1 MDPVLGSDR
10 TQKLQRERERE
21 ISTVSA
27 KKRRETPLMATTAVL
42 DVDGFDEERSLDML
56 PAALLETIMTKLDV
70 ASLCSL
76 ASTCKTLKS
85 CVSRVLTFTPNFHLF
100 NVSLSMETVRPLLFP
115 NQQLSSLKLDCGRL
129 GNSAIDV
136 LARPSLREI
145 SLHNCRDFS
154 GDLISEIGRK
164 CKDLR
169 LLCLGSVAEKVGRT
183 VTRGALEDLLN
194 GCSHLEVL
202 ALMFDLSLYLRPD
215 DGRIFGLASDKLT
228 HLELGHISSR
238 MMTQLLTST
247 GQDSVRALRNVQQL
261 RLSVDCITDAV
272 VKAISNSLT
281 SLIDLDLR
289 DAPLEDPRQLSD
301 LTDFGLQEIN
311 RNGKLKRL
319 SLIRSQ
325 EFHSAYFR
333 RVSDQGM
340 LFLAGKCLGME
351 SICLGGFCRVTD
363 AGFKTILH
371 SCASLS
377 KFSVYHGPKLTD
389 LVFHDVLATA
399 LSLSHVS
406 LRRCHLLTD
415 HAVQKLVW
423 NLKLENLDLR
433 GCRNIRDEAL
443 QAISHLRKLKVLLL
457 DGTDVSDTGLSY
469 LREGVW
475 DSLVSLSVR
484 GCRNL
489 TDKFMTTLFDG
500 PSKLAL
506 RELDVSNLP
515 NLTDAAVFALA
526 KSGAPITKLQLREC
540 RLIGDP
546 SVMALASTRVYEDEC
561 PGSSLGLLDL
571 YDCGGI
577 TQLSFKWLKKPF
589 FPRLKWLGI
598 TGSVNRDIVD
608 ALARRRPHLKVSC
621 RGEELGI
628 DGEDDWDSAD
638 IQQHME
644 AEEDELEQWILGDEG
659 DVEMEDAEEES
670 DDEGSEE
677 EEED

>member
-1 MDPVLGSDR
+1 
-10 TQKLQRERERE
+10 
-21 ISTVSA
+21 
-27 KKRRETPLMATTAVL
+27 MATTVVL
-42 DVDGFDEERSLDML
+42 DADGFDEERSLDML

-154 GDLISEIGRK
+154 GDLISEIGKK

-183 VTRGALEDLLN
+183 VSRGALEDLLN

-247 GQDSVRALRNVQQL
+247 GQDSGGRALQNVQQL

-272 VKAISNSLT
+272 VKAISNSLS

-311 RNGKLKRL
+311 QNGKLKRL

-415 HAVQKLVW
+415 HAVRNLAS
-423 NLKLENLDLR
+423 NLKLESLDLR

-457 DGTDVSDTGLSY
+457 DGTDVSDIGLSY
-469 LREGVW
+469 LKEGVW

-500 PSKLAL
+500 SSKLAL

-561 PGSSLGLLDL
+561 PGSSLCLLDL

-608 ALARRRPHLKVSC
+608 ALASRRPHLKVSC

-644 AEEDELEQWILGDEG
+644 AEEDQLEQWILGDEG
-659 DVEMEDAEEES
+659 DVEMEDAEDES

-677 EEED
+677 EEEE

>member
-1 MDPVLGSDR
+1 
-10 TQKLQRERERE
+10 
-21 ISTVSA
+21 
-27 KKRRETPLMATTAVL
+27 
-42 DVDGFDEERSLDML
+42 ML
-56 PAALLETIMTKLDV
+56 
-70 ASLCSL
+70 SW
-76 ASTCKTLKS
+76 
-85 CVSRVLTFTPNFHLF
+85 
-100 NVSLSMETVRPLLFP
+100 
-115 NQQLSSLKLDCGRL
+115 Q
-129 GNSAIDV
+129 
-136 LARPSLREI
+136 
-145 SLHNCRDFS
+145 
-154 GDLISEIGRK
+154 
-164 CKDLR
+164 
-169 LLCLGSVAEKVGRT
+169 
-183 VTRGALEDLLN
+183 
-194 GCSHLEVL
+194 VL

>member
-1 MDPVLGSDR
+1 
-10 TQKLQRERERE
+10 
-21 ISTVSA
+21 
-27 KKRRETPLMATTAVL
+27 MATTAVL

-406 LRRCHLLTD
+406 LRR
-415 HAVQKLVW
+415 
-423 NLKLENLDLR
+423 
-433 GCRNIRDEAL
+433 NIRDEAL

>member
-1 MDPVLGSDR
+1 M
-10 TQKLQRERERE
+10 
-21 ISTVSA
+21 STTNIVCDGG
-27 KKRRETPLMATTAVL
+27 
-42 DVDGFDEERSLDML
+42 DVDGCDGERSLDLL

-76 ASTCKTLKS
+76 ASTCKTLRS
-85 CVSRVLTFTPNFHLF
+85 CVTRVLTFTPNFHVF

-115 NQQLSSLKLDCGRL
+115 NQKLSSLKLDCGRL
-129 GNSAIDV
+129 GNSAIDILV
-136 LARPSLREI
+136 RPSLREI
-145 SLHNCRDFS
+145 SLQNCRDFS

-183 VTRGALEDLLN
+183 INRCALEDLLN

-202 ALMFDLSLYLRPD
+202 ALMFDLSLYLRPS
-215 DGRIFGLASDKLT
+215 DGRIFGLVSDKLT

-247 GQDSVRALRNVQQL
+247 ETSRQDSNKPVTSTVLQNVQQL
-261 RLSVDCITDAV
+261 RLSVDCINDAV
-272 VKAISNSLT
+272 VKAISKSLT

-289 DAPLEDPRQLSD
+289 DAPIEDPRQVSD
-301 LTDFGLQEIN
+301 LTDSGLQEIN
-311 RNGKLKRL
+311 QNGKLKHL

-325 EFHSAYFR
+325 EFHPTYFR

-340 LFLAGKCLGME
+340 LFLADKCLGIK

-363 AGFKTILH
+363 AGFKTVLH
-371 SCASLS
+371 SCANLS
-377 KFSVYHGPKLTD
+377 KFSVYHGYKLTD
-389 LVFHDVLATA
+389 LVFHDILATT

-406 LRRCHLLTD
+406 LRLCHLLTD
-415 HAVQKLVW
+415 HAVQKLAS
-423 NLKLENLDLR
+423 NLDLENLDLR
-433 GCRNIRDEAL
+433 GCRNLRDEAL
-443 QAISHLRKLKVLLL
+443 KAISHLPKLKVLLL
-457 DGTDVSDTGLSY
+457 DGTDISDTGLSY
-469 LREGVW
+469 LKEGVW
-475 DSLVSLSVR
+475 GSLVSLSVR

-489 TDKFMTTLFDG
+489 TDKFMITLFDG
-500 PSKLAL
+500 SSKLAL
-506 RELDVSNLP
+506 RELDLSNLH
-515 NLTDAAVFALA
+515 NLTDAAIFALA

-540 RLIGDP
+540 RLIGDS

-561 PGSSLGLLDL
+561 PGSSLCLLDL

-608 ALARRRPHLKVSC
+608 ALARRRPHLQVSC
-621 RGEELGI
+621 RGEELGN

-638 IQQHME
+638 IHQHTE
-644 AEEDELEQWILGDEG
+644 AQEDELEQWILGDEG
-659 DVEMEDAEEES
+659 DVEMEDAEDES
-670 DDEGSEE
+670 D
-677 EEED
+677 ED

>member
-1 MDPVLGSDR
+1 MA
-10 TQKLQRERERE
+10 
-21 ISTVSA
+21 STV
-27 KKRRETPLMATTAVL
+27 EGG
-42 DVDGFDEERSLDML
+42 DVDSCDGLFML
-56 PAALLETIMTKLDV
+56 PSALLETIMTKLDV

-85 CVSRVLTFTPNFHLF
+85 CVTRVLTFTPNFHVF

-129 GNSAIDV
+129 GNSAIDI

-183 VTRGALEDLLN
+183 VTRAALEDLLN

-202 ALMFDLSLYLRPD
+202 ALMFDLSLYLRPG
-215 DGRIFGLASDKLT
+215 DGRIFGLVSDKLT

-238 MMTQLLTST
+238 MMTQLLTPTETSST
-247 GQDSVRALRNVQQL
+247 SLQNVQQL

-272 VKAISNSLT
+272 VKAISKSLT

-301 LTDFGLQEIN
+301 LTDYGLQEIN
-311 RNGKLKRL
+311 QNGKLKHL

-325 EFHSAYFR
+325 EFHTTYFR

-340 LFLAGKCLGME
+340 LFLADKCLGME

-377 KFSVYHGPKLTD
+377 KFSIYHGPKLTD
-389 LVFHDVLATA
+389 LVFHDVLATT
-399 LSLSHVS
+399 LSLTHVS

-415 HAVQKLVW
+415 HAIQKLAS

-443 QAISHLRKLKVLLL
+443 QAISHLPKLKVLLL

-469 LREGVW
+469 LKEGVW

-500 PSKLAL
+500 SSKLAL
-506 RELDVSNLP
+506 RELDLSNLP

-546 SVMALASTRVYEDEC
+546 SVMALASTRVYKDEC
-561 PGSSLGLLDL
+561 PGSSLCVLDL
-571 YDCGGI
+571 YDCDGI

-621 RGEELGI
+621 RGEELGN

-644 AEEDELEQWILGDEG
+644 AEEDELEQWILGDES
-659 DVEMEDAEEES
+659 DVEMEDAEDES
-670 DDEGSEE
+670 DEGIEQ

>member
-1 MDPVLGSDR
+1 MAA
-10 TQKLQRERERE
+10 
-21 ISTVSA
+21 TVV
-27 KKRRETPLMATTAVL
+27 RNGGGG
-42 DVDGFDEERSLDML
+42 DVDGCDVERSLDML

-85 CVSRVLTFTPNFHLF
+85 CATRVLTFTPNFHVF

-115 NQQLSSLKLDCGRL
+115 NQKLSSLKLDCGRL
-129 GNSAIDV
+129 GNSAIDI

-183 VTRGALEDLLN
+183 ISRGALEDLLN

-202 ALMFDLSLYLRPD
+202 ALMFDLSLYLRPG
-215 DGRIFGLASDKLT
+215 DGRIFGLVSDKLT

-247 GQDSVRALRNVQQL
+247 ETSSGRVASTALQNVQQL

-272 VKAISNSLT
+272 VKAISKSLT

-289 DAPLEDPRQLSD
+289 DAPLENPRQPSD

-311 RNGKLKRL
+311 QNGKLKHL

-325 EFHSAYFR
+325 EFHSTYFR

-340 LFLAGKCLGME
+340 LFLADKCLGME
-351 SICLGGFCRVTD
+351 SICFGGFCRVTD

-377 KFSVYHGPKLTD
+377 KFSIYHGPRLTD
-389 LVFHDVLATA
+389 LVFHDVLATT

-415 HAVQKLVW
+415 HAIQKLAS

-443 QAISHLRKLKVLLL
+443 QAISQLPKLKVLLL

-469 LREGVW
+469 LKEGVW

-484 GCRNL
+484 RCRNL
-489 TDKFMTTLFDG
+489 TDRFMTTLFDG
-500 PSKLAL
+500 SSKLAL
-506 RELDVSNLP
+506 RELDLSNLP

-546 SVMALASTRVYEDEC
+546 SVMALASTRVCEDEC
-561 PGSSLGLLDL
+561 PGSSLCLLDL

-638 IQQHME
+638 IHQHME
-644 AEEDELEQWILGDEG
+644 AEEDELEQWIFGDEG
-659 DVEMEDAEEES
+659 DVEMEDAEDES

-677 EEED
+677 EDDDD

>member
-1 MDPVLGSDR
+1 
-10 TQKLQRERERE
+10 
-21 ISTVSA
+21 
-27 KKRRETPLMATTAVL
+27 MATTVVL
-42 DVDGFDEERSLDML
+42 DADGFDEERSLDML

-154 GDLISEIGRK
+154 GDLISEIGKK

-202 ALMFDLSLYLRPD
+202 ALMFDLSLYLRPG

-238 MMTQLLTST
+238 MMTHLLTST
-247 GQDSVRALRNVQQL
+247 GQGSGGRALQNVQQL

-272 VKAISNSLT
+272 VKAISNSLS

-311 RNGKLKRL
+311 QNGKLKRL

-415 HAVQKLVW
+415 HAVRNLAW
-423 NLKLENLDLR
+423 NLKLESLDLR

-443 QAISHLRKLKVLLL
+443 QAVSHLRKLKVLLL
-457 DGTDVSDTGLSY
+457 DGTDVSDIGLSY
-469 LREGVW
+469 LKEGVW

-500 PSKLAL
+500 SSKLAL

-561 PGSSLGLLDL
+561 PGSSLCLLDL

-659 DVEMEDAEEES
+659 DVEMEDAEDES

-677 EEED
+677 EEE

>member
-1 MDPVLGSDR
+1 
-10 TQKLQRERERE
+10 
-21 ISTVSA
+21 
-27 KKRRETPLMATTAVL
+27 MATTNVVCDGG
-42 DVDGFDEERSLDML
+42 DVDGCGGERSLDLL

-70 ASLCSL
+70 ASLCSI
-76 ASTCKTLKS
+76 ASTCRTLRS
-85 CVSRVLTFTPNFHLF
+85 CVTRVLTFTPNFHVF

-115 NQQLSSLKLDCGRL
+115 NQKLSSLKLDCGRL
-129 GNSAIDV
+129 GNSAIDILV
-136 LARPSLREI
+136 RPSLREI
-145 SLHNCRDFS
+145 SLQNCRDFS

-183 VTRGALEDLLN
+183 INRCALEDLLN

-202 ALMFDLSLYLRPD
+202 ALMFDLSLYLRPS
-215 DGRIFGLASDKLT
+215 DGRIFGLVSDKLT

-247 GQDSVRALRNVQQL
+247 ETSGQVSNKPVTSTVLQNVQQL
-261 RLSVDCITDAV
+261 RLSVDCIDDAV
-272 VKAISNSLT
+272 VKAISKSLT

-289 DAPLEDPRQLSD
+289 DAPIEDPRQVSD

-311 RNGKLKRL
+311 QNGKLKHL

-325 EFHSAYFR
+325 EFHSTYFR

-340 LFLAGKCLGME
+340 LFLADKCLRIE

-363 AGFKTILH
+363 AGFKTVLH
-371 SCASLS
+371 SCANLS
-377 KFSVYHGPKLTD
+377 KFSVYHGYKLTD
-389 LVFHDVLATA
+389 LVFHDILATT

-406 LRRCHLLTD
+406 LRLCHLLTD
-415 HAVQKLVW
+415 HAVQKLAS
-423 NLKLENLDLR
+423 NLALESLDLR
-433 GCRNIRDEAL
+433 GCRNLRDEAL
-443 QAISHLRKLKVLLL
+443 EAISHLPKLKVLLL
-457 DGTDVSDTGLSY
+457 DGTDVSDKGLSY
-469 LREGVW
+469 LKEGVW
-475 DSLVSLSVR
+475 GSLVSLSVR
-484 GCRNL
+484 GCRKL

-500 PSKLAL
+500 SSKLAL
-506 RELDVSNLP
+506 RELDLSNLR
-515 NLTDAAVFALA
+515 NLTDAAIFALA

-561 PGSSLGLLDL
+561 PGSSLCLLDL

-608 ALARRRPHLKVSC
+608 ALARRRPHLQVSC
-621 RGEELGI
+621 RGEELGN

-638 IQQHME
+638 IHQHSE
-644 AEEDELEQWILGDEG
+644 AQEDELEQWILGDEG
-659 DVEMEDAEEES
+659 VEMEDAQDES
-670 DDEGSEE
+670 DEDASEE
-677 EEED
+677 D

>member
-1 MDPVLGSDR
+1 
-10 TQKLQRERERE
+10 
-21 ISTVSA
+21 
-27 KKRRETPLMATTAVL
+27 MATTTTTVVCGDAEGC
-42 DVDGFDEERSLDML
+42 DDERRSLDLL

-85 CVSRVLTFTPNFHLF
+85 CVTRVLTFTPNFHVF
-100 NVSLSMETVRPLLFP
+100 NVSLSMETVRPLLLP
-115 NQQLSSLKLDCGRL
+115 NQKLSSLKLDCGRL
-129 GNSAIDV
+129 GNSAIDILV
-136 LARPSLREI
+136 RPSLREM

-169 LLCLGSVAEKVGRT
+169 LLCLGSVAEKVGRSIS
-183 VTRGALEDLLN
+183 RCALEDLLN

-202 ALMFDLSLYLRPD
+202 ALMFDLSLYLRPG
-215 DGRIFGLASDKLT
+215 DGRIFGLVSDKLT

-238 MMTQLLTST
+238 MMTQLLTPTSMSGEDSNRVTST
-247 GQDSVRALRNVQQL
+247 VLQNVQQL

-272 VKAISNSLT
+272 VKAISRSLT
-281 SLIDLDLR
+281 SLVDLDIR

-301 LTDFGLQEIN
+301 LTDFGLHEIN
-311 RNGKLKRL
+311 QNGKLKHL

-325 EFHSAYFR
+325 EFHPTYFR

-340 LFLAGKCLGME
+340 LFLADKCLGME

-377 KFSVYHGPKLTD
+377 KFSVYHGTKLTD
-389 LVFHDVLATA
+389 LVFHDILATT
-399 LSLSHVS
+399 LLLSHVS

-415 HAVQKLVW
+415 HAIQKLASS
-423 NLKLENLDLR
+423 LKLENLDLR
-433 GCRNIRDEAL
+433 GCRNLRDETLKAVSCL
-443 QAISHLRKLKVLLL
+443 PKLKVLLL
-457 DGTDVSDTGLSY
+457 DGTDITDTGISY
-469 LREGVW
+469 LKEGVLA
-475 DSLVSLSVR
+475 SLVSLSVR
-484 GCRNL
+484 GCINL
-489 TDKFMTTLFDG
+489 TDKFMSTLFDG
-500 PSKLAL
+500 SSKLAM
-506 RELDVSNLP
+506 RELDLSNLP
-515 NLTDAAVFALA
+515 NLTDAAIFALA

-540 RLIGDP
+540 RFIGDP

-561 PGSSLGLLDL
+561 PGSSLSLLDL
-571 YDCGGI
+571 YDCGSI

-589 FPRLKWLGI
+589 FPKLKWLGI

-608 ALARRRPHLKVSC
+608 ALARRRPQLQVSC
-621 RGEELGI
+621 RGEELGN

-638 IQQHME
+638 IHQHID
-644 AEEDELEQWILGDEG
+644 AQEDELVQWILGDEG
-659 DVEMEDAEEES
+659 DIEMDDAEDES
-670 DDEGSEE
+670 EDDESEE
-677 EEED
+677 D

>member
-1 MDPVLGSDR
+1 MVNQG
-10 TQKLQRERERE
+10 RERETSLM
-21 ISTVSA
+21 STTNIVC
-27 KKRRETPLMATTAVL
+27 
-42 DVDGFDEERSLDML
+42 DGGGVDGCDGERSLDLL

-76 ASTCKTLKS
+76 ASTCKTLRS
-85 CVSRVLTFTPNFHLF
+85 CVTRVLTFTPNFHVF

-115 NQQLSSLKLDCGRL
+115 NQKLSSLKLDCGRL
-129 GNSAIDV
+129 GNSAIDILV
-136 LARPSLREI
+136 RPSLREI
-145 SLHNCRDFS
+145 SLQNCRDFS

-183 VTRGALEDLLN
+183 INRCALEDLLN

-202 ALMFDLSLYLRPD
+202 ALMFDLSLYLRPS
-215 DGRIFGLASDKLT
+215 DGPIFELVSDKLT

-247 GQDSVRALRNVQQL
+247 ETSRQDSNKPVTSTVLQNVQQL
-261 RLSVDCITDAV
+261 RLSVDCINDAV
-272 VKAISNSLT
+272 VKAISKSLT

-289 DAPLEDPRQLSD
+289 DAPIEDPRQVSD
-301 LTDFGLQEIN
+301 LTDSGLQEIN
-311 RNGKLKRL
+311 QNGKLKHL

-325 EFHSAYFR
+325 EFHPTYFR

-340 LFLAGKCLGME
+340 LFLADKCLGIK

-363 AGFKTILH
+363 AGFKTVLH
-371 SCASLS
+371 SCANLS
-377 KFSVYHGPKLTD
+377 KFSVYHGYKLTD
-389 LVFHDVLATA
+389 LVFHDILATT

-406 LRRCHLLTD
+406 LRLCHLLTD
-415 HAVQKLVW
+415 HAVQKLAS
-423 NLKLENLDLR
+423 NLDLENLDLR
-433 GCRNIRDEAL
+433 GCRNLRDEAL
-443 QAISHLRKLKVLLL
+443 KAISHLPKLKVLLL
-457 DGTDVSDTGLSY
+457 DGTDISDTGLSY
-469 LREGVW
+469 LKEGVW
-475 DSLVSLSVR
+475 GSLVSLSVR

-489 TDKFMTTLFDG
+489 TDKFMITLFDG
-500 PSKLAL
+500 SSKLAL
-506 RELDVSNLP
+506 RELDLSNLH
-515 NLTDAAVFALA
+515 NLTDAAIFALA

-540 RLIGDP
+540 RLIGDS

-561 PGSSLGLLDL
+561 PGSSVCLLDL

-608 ALARRRPHLKVSC
+608 ALARRRPHLQVSC
-621 RGEELGI
+621 RGEELGN

-638 IQQHME
+638 IHQHTE
-644 AEEDELEQWILGDEG
+644 AQEDELEQWILGDEG
-659 DVEMEDAEEES
+659 DVEMEDAEDES
-670 DDEGSEE
+670 D
-677 EEED
+677 ED

>member
-1 MDPVLGSDR
+1 MAA
-10 TQKLQRERERE
+10 
-21 ISTVSA
+21 TVV
-27 KKRRETPLMATTAVL
+27 RNGGGG
-42 DVDGFDEERSLDML
+42 DVDGCDVERSLDML

-85 CVSRVLTFTPNFHLF
+85 CATRVLTFTPNFHVF

-115 NQQLSSLKLDCGRL
+115 NQKLSSLKLDCGRL
-129 GNSAIDV
+129 GNSAIDI

-183 VTRGALEDLLN
+183 ISRGALEDLLN

-202 ALMFDLSLYLRPD
+202 ALMFDLSLYLRPG
-215 DGRIFGLASDKLT
+215 DGRIFGLVSDKLT

-247 GQDSVRALRNVQQL
+247 ETSSGRVASTALQNVQQL

-272 VKAISNSLT
+272 VKAISKSLT

-289 DAPLEDPRQLSD
+289 DAPLENPRQPSD

-311 RNGKLKRL
+311 QNGKLKHL

-325 EFHSAYFR
+325 EFHSTYFR

-340 LFLAGKCLGME
+340 LFLADKCLGME
-351 SICLGGFCRVTD
+351 SICFGGFCRVTD

-377 KFSVYHGPKLTD
+377 KFSIYHGPRLTD
-389 LVFHDVLATA
+389 LVFHDVLATT

-415 HAVQKLVW
+415 HAIQKLAS

-443 QAISHLRKLKVLLL
+443 QAISQLPKLKVLLL

-469 LREGVW
+469 LKEGVW

-484 GCRNL
+484 RCRNL
-489 TDKFMTTLFDG
+489 TDRFMTTLFDG
-500 PSKLAL
+500 SSKLAL
-506 RELDVSNLP
+506 RELDLSNLP

-546 SVMALASTRVYEDEC
+546 SVMALASTRVYEDAC
-561 PGSSLGLLDL
+561 PGSSLCLLDL

-608 ALARRRPHLKVSC
+608 ALARRRRHLKVSC

-638 IQQHME
+638 INQHME
-644 AEEDELEQWILGDEG
+644 AEEDELEQWIFGDEG
-659 DVEMEDAEEES
+659 DVEMEDAEDES

-677 EEED
+677 EDDDD

>member
-1 MDPVLGSDR
+1 
-10 TQKLQRERERE
+10 
-21 ISTVSA
+21 
-27 KKRRETPLMATTAVL
+27 MATTV
-42 DVDGFDEERSLDML
+42 VLDML

-85 CVSRVLTFTPNFHLF
+85 CVTRVLTFAPNFHLF
-100 NVSLSMETVRPLLFP
+100 NVSLSIETVRPLLYQ
-115 NQQLSSLKLDCGRL
+115 NQKLSSLKLDCGRL
-129 GNSAIDV
+129 GNSAIDI

-154 GDLISEIGRK
+154 GDLISQIGRK
-164 CKDLR
+164 CKHLR
-169 LLCLGSVAEKVGRT
+169 SVCLGSVAEKVGRT
-183 VTRGALEDLLN
+183 ITPAALEDLLN

-202 ALMFDLSLYLRPD
+202 SLMFDLSLYLRPAD
-215 DGRIFGLASDKLT
+215 ARIFGLVSDKLT

-238 MMTQLLTST
+238 MITHLLLTST
-247 GQDSVRALRNVQQL
+247 ETFQNLQQL
-261 RLSVDCITDAV
+261 RLSLDCITDAV
-272 VKAISNSLT
+272 VKAISKSLT

-289 DAPLEDPRQLSD
+289 DAPLEDPRQPSD

-311 RNGKLKRL
+311 QNGGKLKRL

-340 LFLAGKCLGME
+340 LFLAGKCSRME

-371 SCASLS
+371 SCAGLS
-377 KFSVYHGPKLTD
+377 RFSVYHGPKLTD

-399 LSLSHVS
+399 LTLSHVS

-415 HAVQKLVW
+415 HAVRKLAS
-423 NLKLENLDLR
+423 NLNLESLDLR

-443 QAISHLRKLKVLLL
+443 RAVSQLTKLKVLLL

-469 LREGVW
+469 LKEGVW
-475 DSLVSLSVR
+475 ESLVSLSVR

-489 TDKFMTTLFDG
+489 TDNFMTVLFDG
-500 PSKLAL
+500 SSKLAL

-526 KSGAPITKLQLREC
+526 KSGAPITRLQLREC

-546 SVMALASTRVYEDEC
+546 SVMALASTRVYEDGC
-561 PGSSLGLLDL
+561 PGSSLCLLDL

-608 ALARRRPHLKVSC
+608 ALGRRRPNLKVSC

-638 IQQHME
+638 IQQQHME
-644 AEEDELEQWILGDEG
+644 GEEDELQQWILGDEG
-659 DVEMEDAEEES
+659 DDDVEMEDES
-670 DDEGSEE
+670 DDEASEEGGE

>member
-1 MDPVLGSDR
+1 M
-10 TQKLQRERERE
+10 
-21 ISTVSA
+21 STTNIVCDGG
-27 KKRRETPLMATTAVL
+27 
-42 DVDGFDEERSLDML
+42 DVDGCDGERSLDLL

-76 ASTCKTLKS
+76 ASTCKTLRS
-85 CVSRVLTFTPNFHLF
+85 CVTRVLTFTPNFHVF

-115 NQQLSSLKLDCGRL
+115 NQKLSSLKLDCGRL
-129 GNSAIDV
+129 GNSAIDILV
-136 LARPSLREI
+136 RPSLREI
-145 SLHNCRDFS
+145 SLQNCRDFS

-183 VTRGALEDLLN
+183 INRCALEDLLN

-202 ALMFDLSLYLRPD
+202 ALMFDLSLYLRPS
-215 DGRIFGLASDKLT
+215 DGRIFGLVSDKLT

-238 MMTQLLTST
+238 MMTQLLISTETSRQDSNKPVTST
-247 GQDSVRALRNVQQL
+247 VLQNVQQL
-261 RLSVDCITDAV
+261 RLSVDCINDAV
-272 VKAISNSLT
+272 VKAISKSLT

-289 DAPLEDPRQLSD
+289 DAPIEDPRQVSD
-301 LTDFGLQEIN
+301 LTDSGLQEIN
-311 RNGKLKRL
+311 QNGKLKHL

-325 EFHSAYFR
+325 EFHPTYFR

-340 LFLAGKCLGME
+340 LFLADKCLGIK

-363 AGFKTILH
+363 AGFKTVLH
-371 SCASLS
+371 SCANLS
-377 KFSVYHGPKLTD
+377 KFSVYHGYKLTD
-389 LVFHDVLATA
+389 LVFHDILATT

-406 LRRCHLLTD
+406 LRLCHLLTD
-415 HAVQKLVW
+415 HAVQKLAS
-423 NLKLENLDLR
+423 NLDLENLDLR
-433 GCRNIRDEAL
+433 GCRNLRDEAL
-443 QAISHLRKLKVLLL
+443 KAISHLPKLKVLLL
-457 DGTDVSDTGLSY
+457 DGTDISDTGLSY
-469 LREGVW
+469 LKEGVW
-475 DSLVSLSVR
+475 GSLVSLSVR

-489 TDKFMTTLFDG
+489 TDKFMITLFDG
-500 PSKLAL
+500 SSKLAL
-506 RELDVSNLP
+506 RELDLSNLH
-515 NLTDAAVFALA
+515 NLTDAAIFALA

-540 RLIGDP
+540 RLIGDS

-561 PGSSLGLLDL
+561 PGSSLCLLDL

-608 ALARRRPHLKVSC
+608 ALARRRPHLQVSC
-621 RGEELGI
+621 RGEELGN

-638 IQQHME
+638 IHQHTE
-644 AEEDELEQWILGDEG
+644 AQEDELEQWILGDEG
-659 DVEMEDAEEES
+659 DVEMEDAEDES
-670 DDEGSEE
+670 D
-677 EEED
+677 ED

>member
-1 MDPVLGSDR
+1 MESIVVCDGGVEGGG
-10 TQKLQRERERE
+10 
-21 ISTVSA
+21 
-27 KKRRETPLMATTAVL
+27 
-42 DVDGFDEERSLDML
+42 DVDGCDGEGSLVML

-76 ASTCKTLKS
+76 ASTCKTLNS
-85 CVSRVLTFTPNFHLF
+85 CVTRVLTFTPNFHIF

-129 GNSAIDV
+129 GNSAIDI
-136 LARPSLREI
+136 LARPSLKEI

-183 VTRGALEDLLN
+183 IDRCALEDLLN
-194 GCSHLEVL
+194 GCSHLEGL
-202 ALMFDLSLYLRPD
+202 ALMFDLSLYLRPGD
-215 DGRIFGLASDKLT
+215 CRIFGLVSDKLT
-228 HLELGHISSR
+228 HLELGHISAR

-247 GQDSVRALRNVQQL
+247 EISGQDNNNPVASTVLQNVQQL

-272 VKAISNSLT
+272 VKAISKSLT

-289 DAPLEDPRQLSD
+289 DAPIEDPRQVSD

-311 RNGKLKRL
+311 QNGKLKHL

-325 EFHSAYFR
+325 EFHQTYFR

-340 LFLAGKCLGME
+340 LFLADKCLGME
-351 SICLGGFCRVTD
+351 SVCLGGFCRVTD

-389 LVFHDVLATA
+389 LVFHDVLATT

-415 HAVQKLVW
+415 HAIQKLAL
-423 NLKLENLDLR
+423 NLKLEDLDLR
-433 GCRNIRDEAL
+433 GCRNLRDEAL
-443 QAISHLRKLKVLLL
+443 KAISRLPKLKLLLL
-457 DGTDVSDTGLSY
+457 DGTDITDTGLSY
-469 LREGVW
+469 LKEGVLC
-475 DSLVSLSVR
+475 SLVSLSVR

-489 TDKFMTTLFDG
+489 TDEFMITLFDG
-500 PSKLAL
+500 SSKLAL
-506 RELDVSNLP
+506 RELDLSNLS

-526 KSGAPITKLQLREC
+526 KSGAPITRLKLREC
-540 RLIGDP
+540 RLIGDA

-577 TQLSFKWLKKPF
+577 TQLSFKWLRKPF

-608 ALARRRPHLKVSC
+608 ALARRRPYLQVSC
-621 RGEELGI
+621 RGEELVN

-638 IQQHME
+638 IHQYME
-644 AEEDELEQWILGDEG
+644 AQEDELEQWILGDEG
-659 DVEMEDAEEES
+659 DVEMEDAE
-670 DDEGSEE
+670 DEGSEE
-677 EEED
+677 D

>member
-1 MDPVLGSDR
+1 M
-10 TQKLQRERERE
+10 
-21 ISTVSA
+21 STTNIVCDGG
-27 KKRRETPLMATTAVL
+27 
-42 DVDGFDEERSLDML
+42 DVDGCDGERSLDLL

-76 ASTCKTLKS
+76 ASTCKTLRS
-85 CVSRVLTFTPNFHLF
+85 CVTRVLTFTPNFHVF

-115 NQQLSSLKLDCGRL
+115 NQKLSSLKLDCGRL
-129 GNSAIDV
+129 GNSAIDILV
-136 LARPSLREI
+136 RPSLREI
-145 SLHNCRDFS
+145 SLQNCRDFS

-183 VTRGALEDLLN
+183 INRCALEDLLN

-202 ALMFDLSLYLRPD
+202 ALMFDLSLYLRPS
-215 DGRIFGLASDKLT
+215 DGRIFGLVSDKLT

-238 MMTQLLTST
+238 MMTQLLISTETSRQDSNKPVTST
-247 GQDSVRALRNVQQL
+247 VLQNVQQL
-261 RLSVDCITDAV
+261 RLSVDCINDAV
-272 VKAISNSLT
+272 VKAISKSLT

-289 DAPLEDPRQLSD
+289 DAPIEDPRQVSD
-301 LTDFGLQEIN
+301 LTDSGLQEIN
-311 RNGKLKRL
+311 QNGKLKHL

-325 EFHSAYFR
+325 EFHPTYFR

-340 LFLAGKCLGME
+340 LFLADKCLGIK

-363 AGFKTILH
+363 AGFKTVLH
-371 SCASLS
+371 SCANLS
-377 KFSVYHGPKLTD
+377 KFSVYHGYKLTD
-389 LVFHDVLATA
+389 LVFHDILATT

-406 LRRCHLLTD
+406 LRLCHLLTD
-415 HAVQKLVW
+415 HAVQKLAS
-423 NLKLENLDLR
+423 NLDLENLDLR
-433 GCRNIRDEAL
+433 GCRNLRDEAL
-443 QAISHLRKLKVLLL
+443 KAISHLPKLKVLLL
-457 DGTDVSDTGLSY
+457 DGTDISDTGLSY
-469 LREGVW
+469 LKEGVW
-475 DSLVSLSVR
+475 GSLVSLSVR

-489 TDKFMTTLFDG
+489 TDKFMITLFDG
-500 PSKLAL
+500 SSKLAL
-506 RELDVSNLP
+506 RELDLSNLH
-515 NLTDAAVFALA
+515 NLTDAAIFALA

-540 RLIGDP
+540 RLIGDS

-561 PGSSLGLLDL
+561 PGSSVCLLDL

-608 ALARRRPHLKVSC
+608 ALARRRPHLQVSC
-621 RGEELGI
+621 RGEELGN

-638 IQQHME
+638 IHQHTE
-644 AEEDELEQWILGDEG
+644 AQEDELEQWILGDEG
-659 DVEMEDAEEES
+659 DVEMEDAEDES
-670 DDEGSEE
+670 D
-677 EEED
+677 ED

>member
-1 MDPVLGSDR
+1 
-10 TQKLQRERERE
+10 
-21 ISTVSA
+21 
-27 KKRRETPLMATTAVL
+27 MATTVVL
-42 DVDGFDEERSLDML
+42 DADGFDEERSLDML

-145 SLHNCRDFS
+145 SLQNCRDFS
-154 GDLISEIGRK
+154 GDLISEIGKK

-183 VTRGALEDLLN
+183 VSRGALEDLLN

-247 GQDSVRALRNVQQL
+247 GQDSGGRALQNVQQL

-272 VKAISNSLT
+272 VKAISNSLS

-311 RNGKLKRL
+311 QNGKLKRL

-415 HAVQKLVW
+415 HAVRNLAW
-423 NLKLENLDLR
+423 NLKLESLDLR

-457 DGTDVSDTGLSY
+457 DGTDVSDIGLSY

-500 PSKLAL
+500 SSKLAL

-561 PGSSLGLLDL
+561 PGSSLCLLDL

-628 DGEDDWDSAD
+628 DREDDWDSAD

-659 DVEMEDAEEES
+659 DVEMEDAEDES

-677 EEED
+677 EEE